1 MFAARCPLPVPTP
14 RTYKRRKV
22 SRVCKSY
29 YTIDERNT
37 QSIERVQDD
46 GMFHV
51 LAFHHPE
58 YEDGLYSIRKL
69 NNEGIPVNYI
79 LAFTN
84 FEDAFR
90 YKTLLEAEMEFT
102 PYIQFVSRFEIE
114 HVCHVGGYECR
125 VVNEGALVT
134 PPTTTVKTTD
144 WERRSALLEGHWSV
158 RDKDDS
164 PPEWP

>member
-1 MFAARCPLPVPTP
+1 MFALRAPIPVP
-14 RTYKRRKV
+14 RIYKRPRV

-37 QSIERVQDD
+37 QSIERVQND

-51 LAFHHPE
+51 LTFHHPE

-69 NNEGIPVNYI
+69 NHEGIPVNYI

-90 YKTLLEAEMEFT
+90 YKTLLEAEMDFT

-114 HVCHVGGYECR
+114 HACHVGGYECR

-144 WERRSALLEGHWSV
+144 WERRESLLNGKWSV
-158 RDKDDS
+158 REK
-164 PPEWP
+164 P